1 LIDVSIA
8 KIDALGLSRAL
19 QCADTPVHLSES
31 FAHHGMLIIDPQ
43 VLREDDEEVLVA
55 TFKGVLPSQLF

>member
-1 LIDVSIA
+1 
-8 KIDALGLSRAL
+8 
-19 QCADTPVHLSES
+19 
-31 FAHHGMLIIDPQ
+31 MLIIDPQ